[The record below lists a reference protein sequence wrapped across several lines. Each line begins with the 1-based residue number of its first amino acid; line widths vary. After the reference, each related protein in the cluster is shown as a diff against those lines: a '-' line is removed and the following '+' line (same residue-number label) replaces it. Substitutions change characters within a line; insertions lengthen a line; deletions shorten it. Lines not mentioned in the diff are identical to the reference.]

1 MPHSY
6 GSFTGNLLRMT
17 MMAAARTSVVI
28 AVHTKGHFGLT
39 HKYTDTH
46 TGEEK
51 GMNTKIDG
59 GIKQAEMKIAGA
71 SIDPLQKKTVKSL
84 NS

>member
-6 GSFTGNLLRMT
+6 GSFTGNSLRMT

>member
-71 SIDPLQKKTVKSL
+71 SIDPL
-84 NS
+84 

>member
-1 MPHSY
+1 M
-6 GSFTGNLLRMT
+6 RMT

-71 SIDPLQKKTVKSL
+71 SINPLQKKTVKSL